1 MKKFTNL
8 LLLEAKRFF
17 SRKNIF
23 TIIVCLVA
31 VAALFHFWYEGEYEK
46 YPQYDREDIDLF
58 LEEYKVHAQ
67 DYMDRIRATQYD
79 LESKTAS
86 NKAESEMDALFA
98 EFEIQ
103 GYQKVVDAWKDCEQY
118 TIKAWYYE
126 GKDPREEEK
135 AMELYTKADY
145 SLEKYEDIADELENQ
160 GIYKH
165 GHIDWEKRMALH
177 KAYENDERVEPLCH
191 YIPTGAFSIIS
202 LFDGK
207 GMVFFAVLC
216 VIFFL
221 NYDVWC
227 KEFEDRSY
235 IITFTLPYSRTQIS
249 LARWFVRIIFT
260 NLVMLLFAGELMLL
274 GMRKYGMGLNDYIT
288 ILEDGKYIAIT
299 QAEYLKSVMVY
310 VFVVCTFVVTFVF
323 LISILLKDSVN
334 ALGIFFF
341 FNCLYLLSG
350 DFIHT
355 KYNPIGLLKISDI
368 VTSEG
373 LITMGQA
380 VIAAFVYTILALVIM
395 TLVLVYREE

>member
-1 MKKFTNL
+1 MTNL

-23 TIIVCLVA
+23 TIIVCMIA
-31 VAALFHFWYEGEYEK
+31 VAALFHYRYEAEYEK
-46 YPQYDREDIDLF
+46 YPEYDRADIDTF

-67 DYMDRIRATQYD
+67 DYTDRIRATQYD
-79 LESKTAS
+79 LESKTES
-86 NKAESEMDALFA
+86 NKVESELDAQFA
-98 EFEIQ
+98 DFEIQ
-103 GYQKVVDAWKDCEQY
+103 GYQKVVDAWKDCEQF
-118 TIKAWYYE
+118 TIMAWYYE
-126 GKDPREEEK
+126 GKDPKDEDK

-145 SLEKYEDIADELENQ
+145 SLEKYEDIADELEDQ

-165 GHIDWEKRMALH
+165 GHVDWAKRMALH
-177 KAYENDERVEPLCH
+177 KAYEKEERVEPLCH

-216 VIFFL
+216 IIFFL
-221 NYDVWC
+221 NYDAWC

-249 LARWFVRIIFT
+249 LARWFVRIILT
-260 NLVMLLFAGELMLL
+260 NMVMLLFAGEMMLL
-274 GMRKYGMGLNDYIT
+274 GMRKYGTGLNDYIA
-288 ILEDGKYIAIT
+288 ILENGKYVAIT
-299 QAEYLKSVMVY
+299 QAEYLKSVMLY
-310 VFVVCTFVVTFVF
+310 VFVVCGFIVTFVL

-334 ALGIFFF
+334 SLGVFFF
-341 FNCLYLLSG
+341 FNCLYLLSS

-368 VTSEG
+368 LTSEG
-373 LITMGQA
+373 LITMGSA
-380 VIAAFVYTILALVIM
+380 MIAAFVYTILALVIM